1 MSKSEN
7 AYKTIGEVVKI
18 LDLKSKKN
26 TSNPTHTIRFW
37 EKEFKQI
44 KPKKI
49 NNRRYYS
56 QKQVEIIKKIQ
67 FLLKT
72 KGMTISGVKN
82 VLNTKINKL
91 DDYNSNSLKAD
102 YQLRVLNKKS
112 KKVLEKIKKL
122 KLLWQKKHT

>member
-1 MSKSEN
+1 MSKLINITELS
-7 AYKTIGEVVKI
+7 
-18 LDLKSKKN
+18 KSLNLINK
-26 TSNPTHTIRFW
+26 SNNKPLNHVLRYW

>member
-1 MSKSEN
+1 
-7 AYKTIGEVVKI
+7 
-18 LDLKSKKN
+18 
-26 TSNPTHTIRFW
+26 
-37 EKEFKQI
+37 
-44 KPKKI
+44 
-49 NNRRYYS
+49 
-56 QKQVEIIKKIQ
+56 
-67 FLLKT
+67 
-72 KGMTISGVKN
+72 MTISGVKN

>member
-1 MSKSEN
+1 VSKLINITELSKSLN
-7 AYKTIGEVVKI
+7 LIN
-18 LDLKSKKN
+18 KSNNKPLN
-26 TSNPTHTIRFW
+26 HVLRYW